1 MVGKSSYTKR
11 SLLKGEGEQAQDI
24 INTMLRKF
32 ISIRDPGHEYYY
44 HMFLSGVLAITS
56 GDDLVVKS
64 QIEQGDGYPDI
75 IIDKPEQQRSGN
87 PGTEKGRR
95 KRYIKT

>member
-32 ISIRDPGHEYYY
+32 IRSEIPD
-44 HMFLSGVLAITS
+44 MNITTTCS
-56 GDDLVVKS
+56 S
-64 QIEQGDGYPDI
+64 QVCFP
-75 IIDKPEQQRSGN
+75 
-87 PGTEKGRR
+87 
-95 KRYIKT
+95 